1 MTAKIQVEQMK
12 PASGIPHWSIAA
24 RIAFR
29 FSFVYLGLFIVYFCP
44 LWLQDLLF
52 IKKQSHLVLGGI
64 WPMRQTVFWAGTHIF
79 RMTASPDPGVG
90 YDGSFFWV
98 QAFCLL
104 IISLVASGIWS
115 VLDRRRENYVTLHKW
130 LRLVIRF
137 VLAAL
142 MFAYGMFK
150 VIPAQMPHP
159 TLFQLVRPF
168 GHFLQ
173 MEVLWAYMG
182 AALSYEIFAGCAELL
197 GGILLLIP
205 RTATFG
211 ALVCLA
217 DLTNVFVIDM
227 SYNVA
232 NKLQV
237 FHFLLLCMF
246 LLAPEF
252 SRLANFFVLNRA
264 APPSSQPQFFRTLLA
279 NRIAM
284 GAQVVL
290 ATYLLGANVYA
301 TWTNYWLAY
310 ADGAPKPVL
319 YGIWD
324 VDQFSM
330 DGEVRPPLLTDNGR
344 FRRVIFDKGIIWE
357 LNSISTDDG
366 AAGFQRPDDSLA
378 YYHASINVRDKT
390 LTLTNPDPDPSR
402 KEWKARFTFE
412 RPALNQLILDGEMDK
427 HKLHLQLHLLDRK
440 KFGLVSSGFHWVQ

>member
-1 MTAKIQVEQMK
+1 MTTQIQVEQVK

-24 RIAFR
+24 RITFR
-29 FSFVYLGLFIVYFCP
+29 FVFVYLGLFIVYFCP

-64 WPMRQTVFWAGTHIF
+64 WPMRQTVFWVGTHIF
-79 RMTASPDPGVG
+79 RMTASPAPGVG
-90 YDGSFFWV
+90 YDGSFFWL

-104 IISLVASGIWS
+104 SISLVASGIWS
-115 VLDRRRENYVTLHKW
+115 VLDRRRENYAALHKW
-130 LRLVIRF
+130 FRLVIRF

-150 VIPAQMPHP
+150 VIPAQMPYP
-159 TLFQLVRPF
+159 NLFQLVRPF
-168 GHFLQ
+168 GQFLQ
-173 MEVLWAYMG
+173 MEVLWTYMG
-182 AALSYEIFAGCAELL
+182 TAPSYEIFAGCAELL

-205 RTATFG
+205 RTVTFG

-217 DLTNVFVIDM
+217 VLTNVFVIDM

-237 FHFLLLCMF
+237 LHFLLLCMF

-252 SRLANFFVLNRA
+252 SRLANFFVLNRDA
-264 APPSSQPQFFRTLLA
+264 APSAQPRLFHTLRA

-284 GAQVVL
+284 SAQVIL
-290 ATYLLGANVYA
+290 ASYLLAANVYA
-301 TWTNYWLAY
+301 TWSNYWLAY
-310 ADGAPKPVL
+310 ADGAPKPAL

-324 VDQFSM
+324 VDQFSL
-330 DGEVRPPLLTDNGR
+330 DGEVRPPLLTDNDR

-366 AAGFQRPDDSLA
+366 TAGFQRPDNSLA
-378 YYHASINVRDKT
+378 YYRASINVRDKT
-390 LTLTNPDPDPSR
+390 LTLTNPDPGTGR
-402 KEWKARFTFE
+402 GWQARFTFE

-427 HKLHLQLHLLDRK
+427 HRLHLELHLFDRR
-440 KFGLVSSGFHWVQ
+440 KFELVSSGFRWVQ